1 MRPHIVRVNN
11 PLVGMFSWSPFIK
24 GTQVFFVLSLQ
35 FLSVDSKET
44 TNGMTIGSAV
54 ID

>member
-1 MRPHIVRVNN
+1 M
-11 PLVGMFSWSPFIK
+11 GMFSRSPFIK

-44 TNGMTIGSAV
+44 ANAMAIGSAV
-54 ID
+54 IY